1 MRQLIFTVWE
11 SARLAWAAM
20 TANLLRT
27 VLSLLGIAV
36 GIFSIISV
44 YAVVDSLERSIRS
57 SVQGLGSNVVYVQK
71 WPWGGGGG
79 EYAWWKYFQRPEVG
93 YEDYQRLTEFG
104 VRGSDAIVLLN
115 GTTTTVTL
123 GNSNVEQSEVR
134 GITYD
139 YAQLNDLDFA
149 DGRYFTE
156 RELRSGQSYCIL
168 GADIAAGLTSSG
180 TLVGRSV
187 RMLGRDFQVI
197 GILEREGSS
206 LVGETHDARVL
217 VSARWVVANIGD
229 ELGGSAIQVRAAP
242 GVPTDELK
250 ENLRAVL
257 RKIRRQPPSADDS
270 FALNE
275 SSSLSSGLD
284 QMFGVIGLAGTVIG
298 GFSILVGGFGI
309 ANIMF
314 VSVRERTGQI
324 GVQKALGAQ
333 RGFILAQ
340 FLLESIMLSL
350 VGGIIGLLLAGG
362 LIAVGASVSDF
373 ELSVSFENV
382 VTGIGLSAVIGL
394 IAGYAPAEMAARLDP
409 VEAIRF
415 NQ

>member
-1 MRQLIFTVWE
+1 
-11 SARLAWAAM
+11 M
-20 TANLLRT
+20 TANILRT

-57 SVQGLGSNVVYVQK
+57 SVQGLGSDVVYVQK

-79 EYAWWKYFQRPEVG
+79 EYEWWKYFQRPEVG
-93 YEDYQRLTEFG
+93 YFDYQRLEEFG

-115 GTTTTVTL
+115 GTTTTVSA
-123 GNSNVEQSEVR
+123 GNSNVEQTEIR

-139 YAQLNDLDFA
+139 YSQLNKLGFVG
-149 DGRYFTE
+149 GRYFTE
-156 RELRSGQSYCIL
+156 RELRSGLPYCIV
-168 GADIAAGLTSSG
+168 GADIAEGLASSEQ
-180 TLVGRSV
+180 LVGTSIRI
-187 RMLGRDFQVI
+187 LGRDFQVI
-197 GILEREGSS
+197 GVLEREGSS

-217 VSARWVVANIGD
+217 VPARWVVANVGD
-229 ELGGSAIQVRAAP
+229 EMGGSAIQVRAAS
-242 GVPTDELK
+242 GTTVAELK
-250 ENLRAVL
+250 ENVRLVM
-257 RKIRRQPPSADDS
+257 RKIRRQPPSEDDS

-275 SSSLSSGLD
+275 SSTLSSGLD

-324 GVQKALGAQ
+324 GVQKALGAT

-340 FLLESIMLSL
+340 FLLESVLLSL
-350 VGGIIGLLLAGG
+350 VGGIIGLTFAGI
-362 LIAVGASVSDF
+362 LIAVGAAVSDF
-373 ELSVSFENV
+373 ELAVSFQNI
-382 VTGIGLSAVIGL
+382 VTGIGLSALIGL

>member
-1 MRQLIFTVWE
+1 
-11 SARLAWAAM
+11 M

-57 SVQGLGSNVVYVQK
+57 SVQGLGADVVYVQK

-79 EYAWWKYFQRPEVG
+79 EYEWWKYFQRPEVG
-93 YEDYQRLTEFG
+93 YSDYQRLVEFG

-115 GTTTTVTL
+115 GTTTTVSQ
-123 GNSNVEQSEVR
+123 GNSNVEQTEIR
-134 GITYD
+134 GITHD
-139 YAQLNDLDFA
+139 YAELNKLNFA
-149 DGRYFTE
+149 SGRYFTE
-156 RELRSGQSYCIL
+156 RELRSGLPYCIV
-168 GADIAAGLTSSG
+168 GSDIAEGLVSNSS
-180 TLVGRSV
+180 LVGSAIRI
-187 RMLGRDFQVI
+187 LGRDFQVI
-197 GILEREGSS
+197 GVLDREGSS
-206 LVGETHDARVL
+206 LVGETHDGRVL

-242 GVPTDELK
+242 GTSVDQLK
-250 ENLRAVL
+250 ENLRLVM
-257 RKIRRQPPSADDS
+257 RKIRRQAPAADDS

-275 SSSLSSGLD
+275 SSTLSSGLD
-284 QMFGVIGLAGTVIG
+284 QMFGVIGLAGTIIG

-324 GVQKALGAQ
+324 GVQKALGAT

-340 FLLESIMLSL
+340 FLLESVLLSL
-350 VGGIIGLLLAGG
+350 VGGIIGLVLAGT
-362 LIAVGASVSDF
+362 LIAIGASVSDF
-373 ELSVSFENV
+373 ALEVSLQNIA
-382 VTGIGLSAVIGL
+382 TGIGLSALIGL
-394 IAGYAPAEMAARLDP
+394 IAGFAPAEMAARLDP